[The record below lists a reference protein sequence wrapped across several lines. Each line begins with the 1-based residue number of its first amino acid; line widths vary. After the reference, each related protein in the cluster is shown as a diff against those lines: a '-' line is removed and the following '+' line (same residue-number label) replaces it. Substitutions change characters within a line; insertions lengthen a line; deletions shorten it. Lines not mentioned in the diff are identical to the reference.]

1 MRPSSTHHRP
11 NTLPATRLA
20 TVLAVAIALTGLTPA
35 TAAASP
41 LSYTGFANIAAPFA
55 ARLPA
60 TEIVV
65 HAQGQDARQAPP
77 VQDPA
82 GGVVVSVF
90 GGSVFSGASTFQVGG
105 AFAYFFGAKATV
117 GFEVE
122 GATTFGPGGRVI
134 HGQGSLIIQTGART
148 SKWIP
153 YIALGVGFLRATTSL
168 PTRTSEVLESL
179 GIDPT
184 PTVENAPYV
193 HFGGGVRFYLKPN
206 VAVRGDVRFAQVALD
221 IPDQSFTD
229 TFPMRRIAVMLS
241 WDF

>member
-1 MRPSSTHHRP
+1 MTA
-11 NTLPATRLA
+11 LRLIR
-20 TVLAVAIALTGLTPA
+20 VLDVLLVVAIAWTGLAPA

-60 TEIVV
+60 TK
-65 HAQGQDARQAPP
+65 APLQQQGQGAPQAPP
-77 VQDPA
+77 LRDPA
-82 GGVVVSVF
+82 GGPVVSVF

-105 AFAYFFGAKATV
+105 AFAYFFGAKATL

-122 GATTFGPGGRVI
+122 GATTFGPGGRVV
-134 HGQGSLIIQTGART
+134 HGQGSLIIQTGARA
-148 SKWIP
+148 SKFVP
-153 YIALGVGFLRATTSL
+153 YVALGVGYLRASTQL
-168 PTRTSEVLESL
+168 PSRTAEVLVSL
-179 GIDPT
+179 GINPR
-184 PTVENAPYV
+184 PKVENAPYV

-206 VAVRGDVRFAQVALD
+206 MAVRGDVRFAQVALD

-229 TFPMRRIAVMLS
+229 TFPMRRVAAMLS